1 VWTNTCIVN
10 ILQKGYPFPTVPL
23 DSMSI
28 SELERNTCHA
38 FSLASR
44 WLSGCSIPR
53 RTLFVDATS
62 NTSVS
67 DIRFVPG
74 HAGQW
79 ILTVSKGVW
88 GVITI
93 WDISTEPQKCCE
105 WSPRGAIFN
114 GFTLNSDPSSA
125 ATLAVSVLKDG
136 SVVVQRFILS
146 SNLHFQ

>member
-1 VWTNTCIVN
+1 
-10 ILQKGYPFPTVPL
+10 
-23 DSMSI
+23 MSI

-53 RTLFVDATS
+53 RTSFVDATS
-62 NTSVS
+62 STSVS

-74 HAGQW
+74 HGGQW
-79 ILTVSKGVW
+79 ILTLSKGVW

-93 WDISTEPQKCCE
+93 WDISAEPQKCCE

-114 GFTLNSDPSSA
+114 GFTLNSDPSSP

-136 SVVVQRFILS
+136 SVVIRCDIFDLVF
-146 SNLHFQ
+146 NHHF